1 MPDKFMIVRQFG
13 YKHGRF
19 LCNASVVTD
28 GKLNLGA
35 SPLIDLWENALYYDF
50 LDALRNDS
58 PLPEAL
64 PRRFKDT
71 QRPALKEAF
80 EKFEE
85 GT

>member
-1 MPDKFMIVRQFG
+1 MTEEFIIVHQFSHKYG
-13 YKHGRF
+13 CF
-19 LCNASVVTD
+19 LCFASVVMD

-35 SPLIDLWENALYYDF
+35 KPLIDLSENALYYNF

-71 QRPALKEAF
+71 QRPALREAF
-80 EKFEE
+80 ERFQE
-85 GT
+85 GK